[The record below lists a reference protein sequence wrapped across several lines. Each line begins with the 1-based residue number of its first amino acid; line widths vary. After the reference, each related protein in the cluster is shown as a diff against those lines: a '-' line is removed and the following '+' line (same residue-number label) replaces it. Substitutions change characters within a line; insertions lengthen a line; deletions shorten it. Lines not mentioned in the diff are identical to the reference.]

1 MRSMCYLLCAQV
13 AAVSN
18 RVFVCFRSSE
28 CAQEDTE
35 GGYECVPVQAPLTWQ
50 V

>member
-18 RVFVCFRSSE
+18 RVFVCFGSPE
-28 CAQEDTE
+28 CAQAEDM
-35 GGYECVPVQAPLTWQ
+35 GGGDLSACLCRPL
-50 V
+50 